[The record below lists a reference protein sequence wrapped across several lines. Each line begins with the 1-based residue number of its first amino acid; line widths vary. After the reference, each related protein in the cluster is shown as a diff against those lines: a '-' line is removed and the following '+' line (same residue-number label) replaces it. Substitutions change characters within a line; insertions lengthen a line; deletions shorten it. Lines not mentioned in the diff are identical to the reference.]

1 MPMQNCS
8 VEPTAK
14 LRLLKARKL
23 TIGSAG
29 AKTRTKKATA
39 EITQIQAQIATE
51 VSCSHSYCGP
61 SSSTYSSPPR
71 KPAMKIRPNQS
82 KCSSSPKF
90 GWSKSTRASTPMVII
105 TPGTTLMK
113 NSQCQD
119 IASVM
124 NPPTVG
130 PMVGAKV
137 AT

>member
-39 EITQIQAQIATE
+39 EITQIQAQMATE

-61 SSSTYSSPPR
+61 SSSTYSSVPR
-71 KPAMKIRPNQS
+71 KPAMKISPHQS
-82 KCSSSPKF
+82 KRSSNSKC
-90 GWSKSTRASTPMVII
+90 GSSKSTSAHTPRVMPM
-105 TPGTTLMK
+105 PGTTLMK
-113 NSQCQD
+113 NSQFHD
-119 IASVM
+119 IKSVM
-124 NPPTVG
+124 
-130 PMVGAKV
+130 
-137 AT
+137 